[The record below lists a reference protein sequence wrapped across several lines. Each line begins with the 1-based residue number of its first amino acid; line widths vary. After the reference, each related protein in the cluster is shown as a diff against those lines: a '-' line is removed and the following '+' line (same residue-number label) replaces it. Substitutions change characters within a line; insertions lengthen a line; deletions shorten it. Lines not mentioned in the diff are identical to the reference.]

1 MLSNMDECIQDLL
14 KSFKLEQYTTL
25 FLSNGFDDVS
35 VIRGIDRKDLQLMG
49 ITCHKKISEILELLN
64 HLNEAFAM

>member
-1 MLSNMDECIQDLL
+1 MDECIQDLL
-14 KSFKLEQYTTL
+14 KSFKLEQYTSL

-49 ITCHKKISEILELLN
+49 ITCHNKISEILELLN